1 MHVEHGMTCG
11 EEVQTRVTV
20 FRVSEL
26 FTEIAHDMQAT
37 ICCDIETDVLFHR
50 RTLSHLLFLRTHS
63 VHDSVGRGRFVPFLD
78 ARLSLAE
85 VDSSGEAGPLLST
98 RGEPMYPPPMPALPL
113 VLASGW

>member
-1 MHVEHGMTCG
+1 MEKRQNAGG
-11 EEVQTRVTV
+11 IFFGSARP
-20 FRVSEL
+20 
-26 FTEIAHDMQAT
+26 FTEIAYDMHITPWQAINT
-37 ICCDIETDVLFHR
+37 GNVMDE

-98 RGEPMYPPPMPALPL
+98 SGVPAYPPPMPALPL